1 MGLTAVVTAK
11 SGGSDYPTLA
21 FDGTNGHRIAFVG
34 PNRFP
39 DLAESG
45 SPLLVGDEDEA
56 APYTYFQHWTPDG
69 LIAGGNRSFKCI
81 GKQNNCL
88 FCELQWRSGRSNL
101 VNVVAYEGYDMKK
114 QTFEGKKVVA
124 FQAPTKVIQDAVTHS
139 STMGVAFDS
148 IDYFVNKEGTG
159 KTGTKWIVTPIP
171 NVIDQTFDPM
181 ELPEQNEGFAD
192 EEFPFLVDYFK
203 FDQLQIENRAEQEE
217 AYKKLVGD
225 TTTETAAAPPPGQ
238 PLATAA
244 APVTAPAGGPVA
256 LPGKKKGGRPSNA
269 AKAAAAAEGVPPPAP
284 SVAPPPPPV
293 AAAAPP
299 PPPVP
304 SGPSAQEVAAASA
317 VIDGWNAGSSTNL
330 AHLDHVLADANF
342 PANFKEAATLLK
354 AHHSKPAPPAMAP
367 PPAAA
372 PSTGGQNMEQ
382 LLASVKAG
390 ANNIPTLKNFKSAQ
404 AFISKISGGATKS
417 WNSLGAEQLMQCL
430 GLIQGGEAAVS
441 AFISA

>member
-269 AKAAAAAEGVPPPAP
+269 AKAAAAAGEFLRLLLVSRRPRLLSLPLLLRLRRF
-284 SVAPPPPPV
+284 PPV
-293 AAAAPP
+293 R
-299 PPPVP
+299 VLKK
-304 SGPSAQEVAAASA
+304 SLLRRR
-317 VIDGWNAGSSTNL
+317 SST
-330 AHLDHVLADANF
+330 DGTQVR
-342 PANFKEAATLLK
+342 PQISRISIT
-354 AHHSKPAPPAMAP
+354 SWPTRTSRRISRKPQRC
-367 PPAAA
+367 
-372 PSTGGQNMEQ
+372 SRRTIRNR
-382 LLASVKAG
+382 LRL
-390 ANNIPTLKNFKSAQ
+390 
-404 AFISKISGGATKS
+404 
-417 WNSLGAEQLMQCL
+417 
-430 GLIQGGEAAVS
+430 
-441 AFISA
+441 